1 MSVMVFPAT
10 HVPLEPAP
18 FDQLKYTALMKLADQ
33 TIWMLTVPER
43 PWTEYRLHTAAEIL
57 SEILGVLAERAR
69 GALDADGA
77 NVDVLVEWALADIFG
92 QLS

>member
-1 MSVMVFPAT
+1 MSQNEQQDRMSPDA
-10 HVPLEPAP
+10 AAR
-18 FDQLKYTALMKLADQ
+18 QALRVALAEVLVVADN
-33 TIWMLTVPER
+33 WR
-43 PWTEYRLHTAAEIL
+43 HLHLDAETGSDMARAAEIL